1 MLQSFFNSEP
11 PGWPDRQPALSS
23 YISNLEKYLG
33 VKLFDRTGKRFVLT
47 AIGEEY
53 VKRAEVML
61 QMKAEFD
68 ELLEQDVQKQ
78 KKTVRIGIQ
87 IRRAITLLPYIYAH
101 YPEMYPNV
109 HLSFAE
115 EYNDGLVSLYQAGKL
130 DLMVGIDTGELQ
142 DATCVDLGE
151 EYIVLVVHKDNPVVQ
166 YAWQKP
172 GSTVPAI

>member
-1 MLQSFFNSEP
+1 M
-11 PGWPDRQPALSS
+11 
-23 YISNLEKYLG
+23 
-33 VKLFDRTGKRFVLT
+33 
-47 AIGEEY
+47 
-53 VKRAEVML
+53 
-61 QMKAEFD
+61 
-68 ELLEQDVQKQ
+68 QKQ

-101 YPEMYPNV
+101 YLEMYPNV

>member
-68 ELLEQDVQKQ
+68 ELLE
-78 KKTVRIGIQ
+78 
-87 IRRAITLLPYIYAH
+87 
-101 YPEMYPNV
+101 
-109 HLSFAE
+109 
-115 EYNDGLVSLYQAGKL
+115 
-130 DLMVGIDTGELQ
+130 
-142 DATCVDLGE
+142 
-151 EYIVLVVHKDNPVVQ
+151 
-166 YAWQKP
+166 
-172 GSTVPAI
+172 